1 MNLRLAASKPWVY
14 FFLIV
19 FGLVVILAII
29 LIFFAFL
36 LPFALIIALVGALY
50 SIFRWKKKPKQKDVL
65 DVKFKVK

>member
-1 MNLRLAASKPWVY
+1 MNLRLASTKPWVY

-19 FGLVVILAII
+19 FGLVVFLAVI

-36 LPFALIIALVGALY
+36 LPFALVIAIVGGLY
-50 SIFRWKKKPKQKDVL
+50 SLFKWKKKPKEKDIV

>member
-1 MNLRLAASKPWVY
+1 MNLRIASGKPWVY

-19 FGLVVILAII
+19 FVLVVILAVI

-36 LPFALIIALVGALY
+36 LPFALVVAIVGALY
-50 SIFRWKKKPKQKDVL
+50 SIFRWKKKPKEKDVL